1 MRRKTVIRVAKSGRK
16 YWYNPNAYQLEKQ
29 RIAKRLCDEA
39 EPISEEGAKGV
50 VYRADKK
57 NSAYQRYYEKKVK
70 IRSEYPVWKEMCR
83 EHWLEYMTR
92 IIELIYTDED
102 YKQYREETKTLADR
116 LLDAWWEEK
125 KQKEGD
131 YDGRTDEYS
140 W

>member
-1 MRRKTVIRVAKSGRK
+1 MRNKTVIRIAKSGRK
-16 YWYNPNAYQLEKQ
+16 YWYNPNAYHLEKQ

-57 NSAYQRYYEKKVK
+57 NDAYGRYYEKKLK

-83 EHWLEYMTR
+83 EHWREYMSRELT
-92 IIELIYTDED
+92 LIYTDED
-102 YKQYREETKTLADR
+102 YKEYLEQTKTIAER
-116 LLDAWWEEK
+116 IIDARWEEL
-125 KQKEGD
+125 KEKEKN
-131 YDGRTDEYS
+131 YDGHNDEYD